1 MTSMPHTHTMD
12 EMDKAGFTPMQIESI
27 QKFVRTLPGR
37 WLTLT
42 LGLFIAAS
50 FAYLTI
56 IYMELVNLHANLQA
70 GFASVNAHF
79 DAILE
84 NTSGRFTTMETN
96 SDNSFALMET
106 NSATRFAEIHARFD
120 SIDTRLNSIDTRI
133 SDLIARIDHLN
144 DRNRTDAPAIEP
156 LPLLP

>member
-120 SIDTRLNSIDTRI
+120 SIDTRI